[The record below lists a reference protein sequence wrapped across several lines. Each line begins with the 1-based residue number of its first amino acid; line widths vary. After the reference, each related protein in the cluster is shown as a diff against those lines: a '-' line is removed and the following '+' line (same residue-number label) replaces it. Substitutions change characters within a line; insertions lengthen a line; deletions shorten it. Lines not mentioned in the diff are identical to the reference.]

1 MIVRPKLHWF
11 RMLFI
16 WNGSIIRSILPQLL
30 VILGVS
36 IFITLSHGRVFGY
49 HIALTVAPF
58 TLLGVSL
65 AIFLGFRNSA
75 SYDRFWEGRK
85 LWGQLLNIERSLVR
99 QARSLA
105 GYDERDPRM
114 VRWVRLL
121 VAFTHALRHQLRR
134 TDPAVDLSRLLPA
147 EECERLAAMRYR
159 PSALLLWMGQWVRE
173 GREESR
179 YGEMTAMAIDQNLN
193 ALADVLG
200 GCERLAHTP
209 IPYAYSVMNHR
220 VVYVYCFLL
229 PFALVGS
236 IGDLTPLVSVLVAYA
251 FIAIEALAQEIE
263 EPFGTMPND
272 LALDNMSANI
282 EDSLMEMMGEE
293 LPEKAAGPADFTLL

>member
-1 MIVRPKLHWF
+1 MIVRPKLNWF

-16 WNGSIIRSILPQLL
+16 WNGSVIRTILPQLL
-30 VILGVS
+30 IILGVS
-36 IFITLSHGRVFGY
+36 IFITLTHGRILGY

-85 LWGQLLNIERSLVR
+85 LWGQLLNVERALVR
-99 QARSLA
+99 QAQSLA
-105 GYDERDPRM
+105 GYEEQDPQM

-121 VAFTHALRHQLRR
+121 VAFTHALRHQLRK
-134 TDPAVDLSRLLPA
+134 TDLAGDLSRLLPA
-147 EECERLAAMRYR
+147 EECEDLAAKRYR
-159 PSALLLWMGQWVRE
+159 PAAILVWMGQWLRE
-173 GREESR
+173 GREEGH
-179 YGEMTAMAIDQNLN
+179 YGEMTAVAIDQNLN

-282 EDSLMEMMGEE
+282 EDSLMEMVGER
-293 LPEKAAGPADFTLL
+293 LSAKPNPPSNFTLF